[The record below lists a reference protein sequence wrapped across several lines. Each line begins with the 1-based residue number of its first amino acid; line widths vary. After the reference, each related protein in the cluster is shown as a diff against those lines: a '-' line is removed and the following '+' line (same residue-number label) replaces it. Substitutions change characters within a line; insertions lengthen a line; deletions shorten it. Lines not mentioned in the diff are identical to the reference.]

1 LCDDLRQKVVIFPN
15 LAGGDG
21 VVLTARGKQL
31 QRYIPG
37 QFFFSQSDSRRF
49 AVVPEDVRVATA
61 NLEFTSRWSTD
72 GDRFI
77 QHCEF
82 KSQIDEPLCGG
93 EVRKETYKALTA
105 APLFRWIRGTNQDSR
120 QY

>member
-1 LCDDLRQKVVIFPN
+1 LCDDLRQKVVIFLN

-21 VVLTARGKQL
+21 VVLTARGSSSSATFPDSSSS
-31 QRYIPG
+31 RSPIRVA
-37 QFFFSQSDSRRF
+37 SQS
-49 AVVPEDVRVATA
+49 EDVRVATA